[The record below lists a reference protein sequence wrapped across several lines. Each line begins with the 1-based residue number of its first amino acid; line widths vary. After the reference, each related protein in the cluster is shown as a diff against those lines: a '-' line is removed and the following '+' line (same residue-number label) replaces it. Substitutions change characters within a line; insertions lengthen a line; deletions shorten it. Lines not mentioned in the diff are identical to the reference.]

1 MQAHAVKILSLIG
14 CIVCLGSLMPTPVA
28 QALSGSFSVAPAPA
42 WVTAEGFR
50 VATSEESA
58 DAREGVIR
66 LLSDQQVRVVDK
78 TTERYFHQ
86 VEQIVLQPGIE
97 KASQLQLEFDP
108 TYQKLVI
115 HRIQIKRGAQ
125 TINALKPP
133 AIKLVQQEDELEE
146 RLFNGTLSALVILD
160 DVRVGDIIE
169 YDYSVNGENPILGGR
184 FADVSY
190 LAAGE
195 PTARL
200 RYRLLWP
207 SARPLRHLARGLEL
221 QPKVQAQGE
230 TTEYVWERTAVAP
243 LELTASTDALA
254 PEWPTLYV
262 SEFQSWQDVVAW
274 ALPLY
279 QQPAVLTPPLRQLVE
294 KWQKDSS
301 APELRLLA
309 ALRFVQDEIR
319 YLGIEIGP
327 HSHQP
332 HAPALV
338 LARRYGDCKD
348 KALLLCTLLKA
359 LGIAA
364 QPALVNTEF
373 YEQVS
378 ALPPSPYAFDHVIVR
393 AQLNGKEYWFDATSS
408 LQRGSLPQHFN
419 PEFGSGLPIQSG
431 ITELAAI
438 PSAPSQQ
445 PLKTVQEI
453 FTLRDDNTA
462 TLELVSIYRGPEAD
476 AIRSY
481 LATNSLK
488 DLTQDH
494 LRAYTDTDRS
504 FSAEGKP
511 QVNDDQERNELVVT
525 ERFNIG
531 RFWKDSKRW
540 LVADRITQELPWVNL
555 ANIPTGSRQPI
566 RLIFPLDVEHLIEV
580 RGAALPARQD
590 EVKHAALLMQWQH
603 TQNGETARLRYR
615 LRTLRNQVSAAEA
628 RQLNEAIERME
639 DVTKVQL
646 SASGRLSHAFNEQAR
661 IAGFVGL
668 LLMPL
673 LAWFAVKWLQRKQ
686 ANQTVAHA
694 AAQATEPLVAPGATP
709 ATALPLAELARTRC
723 GCGAAYPDVNWPR
736 LMMQYDGRRVCVLHL
751 RCSAC
756 AQPRELHFVMPDSPP
771 PTPATH
777 YEKRA

>member
-1 MQAHAVKILSLIG
+1 
-14 CIVCLGSLMPTPVA
+14 
-28 QALSGSFSVAPAPA
+28 
-42 WVTAEGFR
+42 
-50 VATSEESA
+50 
-58 DAREGVIR
+58 
-66 LLSDQQVRVVDK
+66 
-78 TTERYFHQ
+78 
-86 VEQIVLQPGIE
+86 
-97 KASQLQLEFDP
+97 
-108 TYQKLVI
+108 
-115 HRIQIKRGAQ
+115 
-125 TINALKPP
+125 
-133 AIKLVQQEDELEE
+133 
-146 RLFNGTLSALVILD
+146 
-160 DVRVGDIIE
+160 
-169 YDYSVNGENPILGGR
+169 
-184 FADVSY
+184 
-190 LAAGE
+190 
-195 PTARL
+195 
-200 RYRLLWP
+200 
-207 SARPLRHLARGLEL
+207 
-221 QPKVQAQGE
+221 
-230 TTEYVWERTAVAP
+230 
-243 LELTASTDALA
+243 
-254 PEWPTLYV
+254 
-262 SEFQSWQDVVAW
+262 
-274 ALPLY
+274 
-279 QQPAVLTPPLRQLVE
+279 
-294 KWQKDSS
+294 
-301 APELRLLA
+301 
-309 ALRFVQDEIR
+309 
-319 YLGIEIGP
+319 
-327 HSHQP
+327 
-332 HAPALV
+332 
-338 LARRYGDCKD
+338 
-348 KALLLCTLLKA
+348 
-359 LGIAA
+359 
-364 QPALVNTEF
+364 
-373 YEQVS
+373 
-378 ALPPSPYAFDHVIVR
+378 
-393 AQLNGKEYWFDATSS
+393 
-408 LQRGSLPQHFN
+408 
-419 PEFGSGLPIQSG
+419 
-431 ITELAAI
+431 
-438 PSAPSQQ
+438 
-445 PLKTVQEI
+445 
-453 FTLRDDNTA
+453 
-462 TLELVSIYRGPEAD
+462 
-476 AIRSY
+476 
-481 LATNSLK
+481 
-488 DLTQDH
+488 